1 MGPAGSVVSA
11 MSPERAERGVQ
22 PPAQVV
28 AVRGPFVEEAED
40 GELQQLGAAALHG
53 LPPSGGT
60 DQTYEAFVRSKV
72 A

>member
-1 MGPAGSVVSA
+1 
-11 MSPERAERGVQ
+11 
-22 PPAQVV
+22 
-28 AVRGPFVEEAED
+28 VEEAED